1 MKIRYEFVTGEV
13 HEVSVSEELSRN
25 FIDIERNIY
34 NNYRRESRR
43 HNSLEYME
51 AKGIQFK
58 AKDMEVTVA
67 VEEKLAMESLYKA
80 LRKLSFEKKKLIN
93 LVFFERK
100 TITSIAK
107 DMGVSEAA
115 IRKTLKRIY
124 KEIKIILK

>member
-13 HEVSVSEELSRN
+13 HEIFVSEELSRN
-25 FIDIERNIY
+25 IIDIEKNIY

-58 AKDMEVTVA
+58 AEDMEVTVA
-67 VEEKLAMESLYKA
+67 VEEKLVMESLYKA
-80 LRKLSFEKKKLIN
+80 LGKLSFEKKKLIN
-93 LVFFERK
+93 LVFFERR
-100 TITSIAK
+100 TITSVAK

-115 IRKTLKRIY
+115 IRKALKRIY
-124 KEIKIILK
+124 KEIKIIFK

>member
-13 HEVSVSEELSRN
+13 HEVFVSEELSRN

-58 AKDMEVTVA
+58 AKDMEVAVA
-67 VEEKLAMESLYKA
+67 VEEKLVMESLYKA
-80 LRKLSFEKKKLIN
+80 LRKLSFEKKKLID
-93 LVFFERK
+93 LVFFERR